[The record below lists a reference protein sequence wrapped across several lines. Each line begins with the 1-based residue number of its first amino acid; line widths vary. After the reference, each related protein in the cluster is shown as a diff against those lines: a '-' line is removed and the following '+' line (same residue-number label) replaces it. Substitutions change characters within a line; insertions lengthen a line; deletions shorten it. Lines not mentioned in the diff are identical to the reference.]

1 MRNLGKLNRI
11 MGALVLA
18 LSLGIAPALSVQAQQ
33 AARKPATTQAKD
45 AAEQAKP
52 SKTETREAVAGELVT
67 LSDAEMEKVEGG
79 ALPVAGI
86 ALGVGVAGLGVGI
99 YNAVSG
105 HRAHNRI
112 RRSCSTRG
120 R

>member
-33 AARKPATTQAKD
+33 AARKPAAPQAKN
-45 AAEQAKP
+45 AAEQPKP
-52 SKTETREAVAGELVT
+52 SKTENREAGTGELGELQT

-79 ALPVAGI
+79 FPVAVAIGVI
-86 ALGVGVAGLGVGI
+86 GVGVGV
-99 YNAVSG
+99 YNAVSS

-112 RRSCSTRG
+112 RRACSTRG